1 MRENNQFDYS
11 LINQEVNYSDLSSN
25 MLLNFKRQL
34 EKKMI
39 KYFSIRWIYKATNNE
54 LNILN

>member
-34 EKKMI
+34 EKK
-39 KYFSIRWIYKATNNE
+39 ND
-54 LNILN
+54 